1 MSSTFVLTKMKP
13 ILMEAL
19 DIHGMFAM
27 FASKI
32 LRSIIKSWRSK
43 RPNLSVCVLRYNPNT
58 LLHTKKQNSFKLK
71 FNLFN

>member
-1 MSSTFVLTKMKP
+1 MKP

-32 LRSIIKSWRSK
+32 FKKLPDHEDLNALIYFS
-43 RPNLSVCVLRYNPNT
+43 LCVQRYNSYT
-58 LLHTKKQNSFKLK
+58 LLHTEKQNNIKLK
-71 FNLFN
+71 FNLFY